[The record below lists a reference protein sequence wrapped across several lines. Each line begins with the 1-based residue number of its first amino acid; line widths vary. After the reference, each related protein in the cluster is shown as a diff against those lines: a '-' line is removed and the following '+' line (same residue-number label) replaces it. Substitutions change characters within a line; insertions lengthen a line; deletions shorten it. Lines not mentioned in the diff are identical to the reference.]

1 VLYKL
6 RAVGLVREIIFPNN
20 ETPEYFLIEVTIF
33 LDRLNQVKSENC
45 AVPNQVETYTISL
58 QH

>member
-6 RAVGLVREIIFPNN
+6 RALGLVREIIFPNN

-33 LDRLNQVKSENC
+33 LRPVKPGQV
-45 AVPNQVETYTISL
+45 
-58 QH
+58 